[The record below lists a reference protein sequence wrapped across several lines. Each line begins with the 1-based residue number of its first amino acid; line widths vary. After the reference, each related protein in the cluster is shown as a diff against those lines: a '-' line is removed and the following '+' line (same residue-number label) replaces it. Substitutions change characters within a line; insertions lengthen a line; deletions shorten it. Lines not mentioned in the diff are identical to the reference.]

1 MQIASRIKGCRSNQQ
16 QLEKYS
22 EDYCSLMLKEA
33 RTNEMLGFPQHD
45 IVLEQSTQKQI
56 EKLYLPVTHTLISV
70 LFCGLEGYEEFLT
83 NAFRSLVL
91 KWKSPYG
98 CYKPDYV
105 NLAKRTANRIDFGCT
120 DHATGLGAAALAL
133 NLKYLLQ
140 KAVKSY

>member
-1 MQIASRIKGCRSNQQ
+1 
-16 QLEKYS
+16 
-22 EDYCSLMLKEA
+22 MLKEA

-45 IVLEQSTQKQI
+45 IVLEQSTQTRI
-56 EKLYLPVTHTLISV
+56 EKLNYLITRTLILV
-70 LFCGLEGYEEFLT
+70 LFCGLEGYEEFLISG
-83 NAFRSLVL
+83 FRSLVL

-105 NLAKRTANRIDFGCT
+105 NFTKRTANRIDFGCT

-140 KAVKSY
+140 KTVMSH